1 MCPSYEINRHSNYS
15 PMVLTLCTKP
25 LWIIFDLFVVA
36 AASVVVIVSGRS
48 GGGSANIPPW
58 SLAIVSVTRRD
69 TSFPA
74 LVGG

>member
-1 MCPSYEINRHSNYS
+1 
-15 PMVLTLCTKP
+15 MVLTLCTKP
-25 LWIIFDLFVVA
+25 PWIIFNLFVVA
-36 AASVVVIVSGRS
+36 AASVIVSGRS

-58 SLAIVSVTRRD
+58 SLTIVGVTRRD